1 MLCTACSQLA
11 GHACGARV
19 TVDQGCIIAHA
30 SAAQLTD
37 AALLLPACQVAFIIT
52 MHNFVKGTAQG
63 ILELFRTAHE
73 VPGAEFILVDDG
85 STEQDDTAM
94 QTLLR

>member
-1 MLCTACSQLA
+1 
-11 GHACGARV
+11 
-19 TVDQGCIIAHA
+19 
-30 SAAQLTD
+30 
-37 AALLLPACQVAFIIT
+37 

-85 STEQDDTAM
+85 STEEDDAAL
-94 QTLLR
+94 QTLLRMKYYFDTDFTYIRNDPALGFGGANMAGGARSGACMVGQGIQQQHVPDLGHA